1 MLRHAAA
8 ALSRL
13 LEFSQPADETL
24 SRFFRAHP
32 ELGQQERGFVAD
44 AAFAVLRRRRSLA
57 AAAGSST
64 PEALVAA
71 AAIKVLGLS
80 ARSLEGLVEPRLAER
95 IRAFSFAGMP
105 AAVRTD
111 LPDWLWDMLVADYGE
126 AQAERIAPAMLNP
139 APLDLRV
146 NLARTS
152 RGDARARLAADGVD
166 AQPTPYSPAGLRVA
180 GKPAINRHALFRDGL
195 IEVQDEGSQVLAWLL
210 GARRGEMV
218 GDYCAGAGGKTLA
231 VAMLMRGT
239 GRVYA
244 MDVSVRRLAALRPR
258 VARAGVTN
266 VHVIALSGDNDVRA
280 KRLAGKLD
288 RVLVDAPCSGFGTL
302 RRNPDLK
309 WRHAYQAV
317 TRARAK
323 AARHPA
329 CGFAARKA
337 RRQAGIR
344 DLQHPESR
352 KRGDRRRVRCFEP
365 RVRVPVVR
373 RRSRR
378 AAHPA
383 PGGRS
388 HAPLEPRAW
397 YRRIFRRRFRA
408 ARTLRNNC
416 TPAGSQKRPFLT
428 CGLTKVTTL
437 SPGFA

>member
-317 TRARAK
+317 TELAQKQRA
-323 AARHPA
+323 
-329 CGFAARKA
+329 
-337 RRQAGIR
+337 I
-344 DLQHPESR
+344 L
-352 KRGDRRRVRCFEP
+352 
-365 RVRVPVVR
+365 
-373 RRSRR
+373 R
-378 AAHPA
+378 AASRLVK
-383 PGGRS
+383 PGGRLVYATCSILKAENEAIADEFAASNPEFESLSCDAVLAEQRIPLQAGARMRLWS
-388 HAPLEPRAW
+388 HVHGTDGFFAAAFERRAP
-397 YRRIFRRRFRA
+397 
-408 ARTLRNNC
+408 
-416 TPAGSQKRPFLT
+416 
-428 CGLTKVTTL
+428 
-437 SPGFA
+437 